1 MLFILNSLLA
11 LKIEKLKE
19 TTENNPETN
28 LCLNSA
34 AQGGDTTNNAI
45 EIQDLKNSEI

>member
-19 TTENNPETN
+19 TTENNPKTN

-34 AQGGDTTNNAI
+34 AQGDTTNNAI